1 MNMRDEGKG
10 GAKRVQCAWPVPVQ
24 WPAEKSQAGDDL
36 NRLPD
41 GPGWWPE
48 SPVMRLIVLK

>member
-48 SPVMRLIVLK
+48 SLVIKA